1 MDGFMKDSKGRMVPE
16 EMVRPIDKARDEL
29 VRDILTNAMTVARG
43 LSLFKQRALGD
54 VKAFVELSAEQYGV
68 RLGGQKG
75 NITLTSYDGE
85 YKILIAVDE
94 RITFDERLQAAKAL
108 IDACFREWTKDSPA
122 ELKVIVDDAFAVDK
136 AGKINTN
143 RVLSLRRLPI
153 ENEKWKKAMEA
164 ISDSIT
170 VAESKEYIR
179 IYRRNDKGK
188 YDLINL
194 DIAA

>member
-1 MDGFMKDSKGRMVPE
+1 MDGYMKDSKGRMVPE
-16 EMVRPIDKARDEL
+16 EMVKPIDKARDEL
-29 VRDILTNAMTVARG
+29 VKEIIGHAAMVAR
-43 LSLFKQRALGD
+43 SLAVFKTKALDD
-54 VKAFVELSAEQYGV
+54 VRAFVELSAEQYGV
-68 RLGGQKG
+68 KIGGQKG
-75 NITLTSYDGE
+75 NVTLTSYDGE
-85 YKILIAVDE
+85 YKILIAIDE

-108 IDACFREWTKDSPA
+108 IDDCFREWTKDAPS

-143 RVLSLRRLPI
+143 RILGLRRLPI
-153 ENEKWKKAMEA
+153 ENETWKKAMEA

-179 IYRRNDKGK
+179 IYRRNDKGD

>member
-1 MDGFMKDSKGRMVPE
+1 MVPE
-16 EMVRPIDKARDEL
+16 EMVKPIDKARDEL
-29 VRDILTNAMTVARG
+29 VRDILKNAMAVAHG
-43 LSLFKQRALGD
+43 LALFKEKALGD
-54 VKAFVELSAEQYGV
+54 MKAFVELSAEQYGV
-68 RLGGQKG
+68 KIGGQKG

-85 YKILIAVDE
+85 FKILLAVDE

-108 IDACFREWTKDSPA
+108 IDECFREWTKDSPA

-143 RVLSLRRLPI
+143 RVLGLRRLSI
-153 ENEKWKKAMEA
+153 ENGKWKKAMEA

-170 VAESKEYIR
+170 VTESKEYIR
-179 IYRRNDKGK
+179 IYRRNSDGD